1 MFKVVRSATM
11 LKLETNVDLKDE
23 VHLASG
29 NTKEQLAT
37 GKTEELAN
45 CKTEEELATG
55 KFEEQLAA
63 GKAEEFPAF
72 YAGDNSIDKIT
83 KQLLT

>member
-1 MFKVVRSATM
+1 M
-11 LKLETNVDLKDE
+11 LKLETNVYLKDE

-37 GKTEELAN
+37 SETEELAN

-55 KFEEQLAA
+55 KIEEELAA
-63 GKAEEFPAF
+63 GRAEEFPVYCAR
-72 YAGDNSIDKIT
+72 DNSIHKIT
-83 KQLLT
+83 K